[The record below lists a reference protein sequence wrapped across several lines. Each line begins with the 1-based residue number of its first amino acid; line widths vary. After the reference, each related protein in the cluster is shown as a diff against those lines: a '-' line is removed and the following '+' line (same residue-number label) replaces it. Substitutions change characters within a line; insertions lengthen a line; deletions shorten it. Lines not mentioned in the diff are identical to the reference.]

1 MTRVDFYINVEARE
15 RTACTI
21 AAKAIERG
29 VRLFVLTADE
39 AQSERVDRLMW
50 TFAQLSFLPHVRAAH
65 PLAARTPVIVDHCC
79 DPLPHDQVLLNLTET
94 PPAVFSRFERLVE
107 IVSLDA
113 DDRQR
118 EPRDGAQRALEQAE
132 LDFARQQFEEARDY
146 PMRGIEVLRASLGLS
161 PQVLGIGS
169 TTTETRTEPGA
180 DLISRLAGTALGAG
194 LGGPIGGALSSLGT
208 LGLSFLRGGTG
219 GGPGTFQPLPQ
230 TGGISQ
236 NPYGF

>member
-118 EPRDGAQRALEQAE
+118 ARTRWRFYSERGYALASHD
-132 LDFARQQFEEARDY
+132 LARPA
-146 PMRGIEVLRASLGLS
+146 
-161 PQVLGIGS
+161 
-169 TTTETRTEPGA
+169 PGA
-180 DLISRLAGTALGAG
+180 SEHRTTQA
-194 LGGPIGGALSSLGT
+194 
-208 LGLSFLRGGTG
+208 
-219 GGPGTFQPLPQ
+219 
-230 TGGISQ
+230 
-236 NPYGF
+236 